1 MPVNMSFGLISA
13 HKPSS
18 STVLLYSLALF
29 QKKLSAVVWRLRP
42 WRLVQGTA
50 GLHAWLAAAFY
61 PFHPSEPN
69 GGVVVEAEGLSLWC
83 LQEWELPVHERIHPH
98 PTLSV
103 LHG

>member
-29 QKKLSAVVWRLRP
+29 QKTPSAVVWRLRH
-42 WRLVQGTA
+42 WRFVHGTA
-50 GLHAWLAAAFY
+50 GLHACPATAFY

-69 GGVVVEAEGLSLWC
+69 GGIVVGAGELSLCC
-83 LQEWELPVHERIHPH
+83 LQEWE
-98 PTLSV
+98 
-103 LHG
+103 

>member
-42 WRLVQGTA
+42 WRHVYGTA
-50 GLHAWLAAAFY
+50 GFHAWLAAAFY

-69 GGVVVEAEGLSLWC
+69 GGIVVETGVGI
-83 LQEWELPVHERIHPH
+83 VHEHIHLH
-98 PTLSV
+98 PAFSL
-103 LHG
+103 LHR